1 GDGQGPVGRWGGRGW
16 LAAIAG
22 GVAVLEQ
29 VRSAQRRDLTL
40 VRLLE
45 LAAAGDPACRR
56 AVADAGRQI
65 GVSMAAVCN
74 ILNPELIIVGGH
86 LSEAGD
92 LLLGPLR
99 ESLRRYAVWAAAGS
113 VGVVRG
119 VLGERAE
126 MLGALAL
133 VLQSTDRFF
142 SERLTKAGA

>member
-22 GVAVLEQ
+22 GVAVVEQ
-29 VRSAQRRDLTL
+29 VRSTQRRDLTL
-40 VRLLE
+40 ARLLE
-45 LAAAGDPACRR
+45 LSAAGDPACRR
-56 AVADAGRQI
+56 AIADAGRQI

-99 ESLRRYAVWAAAGS
+99 SRCGATLCGLRRNQSASCAVSSVNGRKCWVRLHWCCSPPTGS
-113 VGVVRG
+113 S
-119 VLGERAE
+119 AS
-126 MLGALAL
+126 A
-133 VLQSTDRFF
+133 
-142 SERLTKAGA
+142 